1 MRPRVSEA
9 AELELFVVSDPEI
22 MGGLP
27 VIRGTRIPVHLVA
40 DMIAQG
46 ATEEEILSGYP
57 TLTAEDL
64 TRAVRYAAAHPPEE
78 QAPAKH
84 PLKRVDPLV
93 PAYANRPS
101 RATLRARPRGSRM
114 SWPGR

>member
-1 MRPRVSEA
+1 MRSRVSET
-9 AELELFVVSDPEI
+9 AELESFVVSDPEI

-57 TLTAEDL
+57 TLTADDL
-64 TRAVRYAAAHPPEE
+64 PRAVRYAAAHPLEE
-78 QAPAKH
+78 PSAKH
-84 PLKRVDPLV
+84 PWH
-93 PAYANRPS
+93 
-101 RATLRARPRGSRM
+101 G
-114 SWPGR
+114 

>member
-1 MRPRVSEA
+1 MRSRVFET
-9 AELELFVVSDPEI
+9 AEPESFVVSDPEV

-46 ATEEEILSGYP
+46 ATEEEILAGYP

-64 TRAVRYAAAHPPEE
+64 ARAVCYAATHPLEE
-78 QAPAKH
+78 PAPKH
-84 PLKRVDPLV
+84 PWH
-93 PAYANRPS
+93 
-101 RATLRARPRGSRM
+101 G
-114 SWPGR
+114 

>member
-27 VIRGTRIPVHLVA
+27 VIRGTRVPVHLVA

-46 ATEEEILSGYP
+46 ATEGEILSGYP
-57 TLTAEDL
+57 TLTADDL
-64 TRAVRYAAAHPPEE
+64 ARAVRYAAAHPLEE
-78 QAPAKH
+78 PAPKH
-84 PLKRVDPLV
+84 PWH
-93 PAYANRPS
+93 
-101 RATLRARPRGSRM
+101 G
-114 SWPGR
+114 